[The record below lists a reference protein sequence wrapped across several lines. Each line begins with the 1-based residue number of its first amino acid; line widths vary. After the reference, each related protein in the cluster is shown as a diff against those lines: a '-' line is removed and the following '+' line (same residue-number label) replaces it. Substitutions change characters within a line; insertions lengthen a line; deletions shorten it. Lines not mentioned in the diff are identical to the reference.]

1 MVHTAIDKRTNATV
15 VVKVIKS
22 EYLLINLNNRA
33 RVEGEMYAMENLN
46 HEYIVKMYE
55 QSMKGIMLTPT
66 GTIE

>member
-55 QSMKGIMLTPT
+55 QGMKGVMLTPT

>member
-15 VVKVIKS
+15 VIKVIKS

>member
-15 VVKVIKS
+15 VIKVIKS

-55 QSMKGIMLTPT
+55 
-66 GTIE
+66 